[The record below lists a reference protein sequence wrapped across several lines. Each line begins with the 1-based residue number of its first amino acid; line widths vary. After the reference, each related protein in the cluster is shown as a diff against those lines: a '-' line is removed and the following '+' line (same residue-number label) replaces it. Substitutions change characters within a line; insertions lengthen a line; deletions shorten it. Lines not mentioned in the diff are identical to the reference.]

1 MMHRRWHRIR
11 RTPRISMRDR
21 TRSAHRDARR
31 DSRVAI
37 PTIPMTTRTHGAF
50 DAHHADAIHDCAY
63 DYYGRR
69 VATCS
74 SDRTI
79 RIFDVECER
88 GARSSDATREANA
101 RGRSDGTAADGT
113 RDALGARDAEDRAG
127 GRLGD
132 ANGTEGEANRA
143 RGTHVATITGH
154 DGPVWSARWAHPK
167 FGTLLASASFDHHV
181 RVHKE
186 TEPNAFSLAYQ
197 TPTGTHD
204 GSVNA
209 IAWAP
214 HEYGAK
220 LACASSDGSISVISY
235 DGQASWTVEKIPN
248 AHAIGCTGVSWAPAA
263 TPGALVS
270 AGGGASVVDAKRLVT
285 CGCDNLVKIWR
296 FDEERRVWGCEA
308 TLSAHGDWV
317 RDVAWSENMG
327 LPMNTIAS
335 CGQDGKVFIWTQSEP
350 RGAWQSR
357 ELHDFGAPVWRVSWS
372 TMGNILAVSD
382 GNNTVTV
389 WKESLDGAW
398 NQISAAA

>member
-1 MMHRRWHRIR
+1 
-11 RTPRISMRDR
+11 
-21 TRSAHRDARR
+21 
-31 DSRVAI
+31 
-37 PTIPMTTRTHGAF
+37 MTTRTHGAF

-101 RGRSDGTAADGT
+101 RGRSDGTAANGT

-235 DGQASWTVEKIPN
+235 DGQASWTVEKIPH

>member
-1 MMHRRWHRIR
+1 
-11 RTPRISMRDR
+11 
-21 TRSAHRDARR
+21 
-31 DSRVAI
+31 
-37 PTIPMTTRTHGAF
+37 MTTRSHGAF
-50 DAHHADAIHDCAY
+50 DTHHADAIHDCAY

-79 RIFDVECER
+79 RIFDVECDRER
-88 GARSSDATREANA
+88 GATRASDASANA
-101 RGRSDGTAADGT
+101 NGTGTQSDGAYDAYDAYDARGANERGFDG
-113 RDALGARDAEDRAG
+113 AEDREQRA
-127 GRLGD
+127 RLGGN
-132 ANGTEGEANRA
+132 ANGTGREANRA

>member
-1 MMHRRWHRIR
+1 M
-11 RTPRISMRDR
+11 
-21 TRSAHRDARR
+21 
-31 DSRVAI
+31 
-37 PTIPMTTRTHGAF
+37 
-50 DAHHADAIHDCAY
+50 
-63 DYYGRR
+63 GRR
-69 VATCS
+69 
-74 SDRTI
+74 
-79 RIFDVECER
+79 
-88 GARSSDATREANA
+88 
-101 RGRSDGTAADGT
+101 DGT
-113 RDALGARDAEDRAG
+113 RDALDARARTVATRGAEDRAG

-296 FDEERRVWGCEA
+296 FDEEQTRLGMRSHAERARRLGARRRVERKHG
-308 TLSAHGDWV
+308 SAHEHHRFVRAGRQGVHLDAKRAARGVAIARAARFRRAGVARVVEHDGQHSRRERREQHGDGV
-317 RDVAWSENMG
+317 EGIFGRRVESD
-327 LPMNTIAS
+327 LR
-335 CGQDGKVFIWTQSEP
+335 
-350 RGAWQSR
+350 RGVI
-357 ELHDFGAPVWRVSWS
+357 P
-372 TMGNILAVSD
+372 
-382 GNNTVTV
+382 
-389 WKESLDGAW
+389 K
-398 NQISAAA
+398 